1 MKSMEEGTNNGG
13 VLADDMGLGK
23 TISALALLLSRPSTD
38 PACKVCFHSRSY
50 LYFLF
55 FFLTYTRL
63 LWL

>member
-23 TISALALLLSRPSTD
+23 TISALALLLSRPSMD
-38 PACKVCFHSRSY
+38 PACKVCSHSRSY
-50 LYFLF
+50 LYYFLF
-55 FFLTYTRL
+55 YLTRGRL